1 MPNLFYFIAGML
13 IIEFLPLLEKIV
25 ELAMTYLEYQ
35 KGVLGVKIT
44 EANAEIDKLS
54 EKEEETPARLIGFS
68 IPDES
73 EDDLDEEQD

>member
-13 IIEFLPLLEKIV
+13 IIEFLPLLEKII
-25 ELAMTYLEYQ
+25 ELAMTYFEYQ

-54 EKEEETPARLIGFS
+54 EKEEEAPARLIGFS